1 MHPNNV
7 RPNGR
12 QIDLVNKTTTA
23 RPKNVKNPKAKA
35 YPCMP
40 SAAENRTNWNQSQ
53 ELLSHSCTFLV

>member
-35 YPCMP
+35 
-40 SAAENRTNWNQSQ
+40 
-53 ELLSHSCTFLV
+53 